1 MDIHE
6 KAIELCHLL
15 ANSLYDRNPDNP
27 NPVFFNPVEVELV
40 ENWILGVLGENAQ
53 TGVTGRLQSGNEKLT
68 V

>member
-15 ANSLYDRNPDNP
+15 ANSLYDRNPENQ
-27 NPVFFNPVEVELV
+27 NPVFFNPIEVELV
-40 ENWILGVLGENAQ
+40 ENWILNILGENAQ
-53 TGVTGRLQSGNEKLT
+53 NGVTEHSQID

>member
-27 NPVFFNPVEVELV
+27 NPVFFNPIEVDLV
-40 ENWILGVLGENAQ
+40 KDWILGLLGENAQ
-53 TGVTGRLQSGNEKLT
+53 IGETGHLQSRNEN
-68 V
+68 